1 MARPKCD
8 TTLVALEEQLL
19 FFGCTLQYHFVFLDY
34 LLPGLQPGLA
44 TSCKKSSESIPDN
57 VLTSE
62 AVTISYIRSC
72 YWTGL
77 DSWGQGRQV
86 HIISSV
92 LPSRSWWLTSSSSSP
107 GLLDLF
113 WMFAKTLREGLIEC
127 SESTKNLLLRAAA
140 PLSHSSQSLE
150 LRPDLCTSKMWVSE

>member
-8 TTLVALEEQLL
+8 TTLVALEEQL
-19 FFGCTLQYHFVFLDY
+19 FFFWVVHYHFVFLDY

-92 LPSRSWWLTSSSSSP
+92 LPSRSWWLTSSSSP

-113 WMFAKTLREGLIEC
+113 WMFARLRGKDWLNVASQQKTC
-127 SESTKNLLLRAAA
+127 CCALLL
-140 PLSHSSQSLE
+140 P
-150 LRPDLCTSKMWVSE
+150 